1 MNSSSSASP
10 KTTPKKTGSLP
21 TKKKLPK
28 KKVKPKRPKRVA
40 THDEKHDPE
49 EHLRCFDLAI
59 VYHALLAAR
68 VVTIPTAEE
77 PSTWAEWALRK
88 AMSDSGFV
96 YDRRSD
102 PPSAMHSAIGIG
114 QNAKFAK
121 QAVYLREA
129 MSASVNG
136 EDPQRVIERYIPAA
150 RRTFLVEDGLVD
162 AETTQPS
169 ADVGD
174 AMINWQA
181 SVDNETA
188 LLWNDDEA
196 RERYRVWQSS
206 DPAALNTLDVD
217 GDESCC

>member
-1 MNSSSSASP
+1 M
-10 KTTPKKTGSLP
+10 P
-21 TKKKLPK
+21 TKKKQARKKPK
-28 KKVKPKRPKRVA
+28 AKRPKRVA
-40 THDEKHDPE
+40 TSDDKHDPE
-49 EHLRCFDLAI
+49 DHLRCFDLAI

-68 VVTIPTAEE
+68 VVTVPTAEE

-114 QNAKFAK
+114 KNAKFAK

-129 MSASVNG
+129 MSASVSG
-136 EDPQRVIERYIPAA
+136 EEPHDVIERYIPAA

-169 ADVGD
+169 AEIGD

-188 LLWNDDEA
+188 LLWNDQEA
-196 RERYRVWQSS
+196 RERYRLWQSS
-206 DPAALNTLDVD
+206 EQAGALIVGAAAALTELD
-217 GDESCC
+217 DEFHDDDDAIWC